1 MGHDP
6 HPVLVRSGDVETLNS
21 TNRAK
26 FVPENIE
33 LLTRRVN
40 KSLLGSSRVE
50 SIGCDD
56 VLPLQE
62 GEPVPGHDDVVVL
75 FHLTYGT
82 VAGNN
87 LW

>member
-1 MGHDP
+1 M
-6 HPVLVRSGDVETLNS
+6 
-21 TNRAK
+21 
-26 FVPENIE
+26 PENIQ
-33 LLTRRVN
+33 LLTRSGSGN

-87 LW
+87 